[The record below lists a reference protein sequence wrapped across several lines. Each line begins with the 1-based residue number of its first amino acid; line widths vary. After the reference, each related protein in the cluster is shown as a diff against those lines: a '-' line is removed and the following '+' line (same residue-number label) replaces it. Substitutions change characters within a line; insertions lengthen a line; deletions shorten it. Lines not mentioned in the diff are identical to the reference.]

1 MKDNKIIV
9 IITIVVVVILLIIGG
24 DLYLNREPELV
35 VKEGY
40 AKLEYSVSNL
50 TVIIVNRTV
59 SAVAIINNGDGTL
72 NLTVTLDACVVDNN
86 LLDIHLNIVVM
97 GNLPQ
102 HIVPEGVKIKPAEL
116 DNSTTNYDFLT
127 SFNHGINATPWD
139 DNEISPGA
147 WAPYTAYVG
156 FTPHSSKFESN
167 SAIDMEIHD
176 YKTIPTH
183 TLRI

>member
-59 SAVAIINNGDGTL
+59 SVVTIINNGDGTL

-116 DNSTTNYDFLT
+116 DNITTNYDF
-127 SFNHGINATPWD
+127 FD
-139 DNEISPGA
+139 
-147 WAPYTAYVG
+147 G
-156 FTPHSSKFESN
+156 F
-167 SAIDMEIHD
+167 
-176 YKTIPTH
+176 
-183 TLRI
+183 